1 MALAKKCDICG
12 KLYETYNFRKN
23 QNEPSGIMLV
33 NVCTDDTYFSG
44 DVIDCCSEC
53 MDTIMETIKS
63 LRPVTPEPCADEPM
77 EE

>member
-33 NVCTDDTYFSG
+33 NVCTDDKYHPG
-44 DVIDCCSEC
+44 DVIDCCPEC
-53 MDTIMETIKS
+53 MDKIMETIES
-63 LRPVTPEPCADEPM
+63 LKKT
-77 EE
+77 

>member
-23 QNEPSGIMLV
+23 QNKPSGIMLV
-33 NVCTDDTYFSG
+33 NVCAGDEYFSG
-44 DVIDCCSEC
+44 DVIDCCPEC
-53 MDTIMETIKS
+53 MNTITDAINGLKPAGPM
-63 LRPVTPEPCADEPM
+63 PCADEPM

>member
-23 QNEPSGIMLV
+23 QNRPSGIMLV
-33 NVCTDDTYFSG
+33 NVCTDGDYFQG
-44 DVIDCCSEC
+44 DVRDCCPEC
-53 MDTIMETIKS
+53 MHVITEAIKS
-63 LRPVTPEPCADEPM
+63 LGPAMPEMREDEPM

>member
-23 QNEPSGIMLV
+23 QNKPSGIMLV
-33 NVCTDDTYFSG
+33 NVCTDGDYYQG
-44 DVIDCCSEC
+44 DVCDCCPEC
-53 MDTIMETIKS
+53 MRAITEVIRS
-63 LRPVTPEPCADEPM
+63 LGPAMPEMREDEPM